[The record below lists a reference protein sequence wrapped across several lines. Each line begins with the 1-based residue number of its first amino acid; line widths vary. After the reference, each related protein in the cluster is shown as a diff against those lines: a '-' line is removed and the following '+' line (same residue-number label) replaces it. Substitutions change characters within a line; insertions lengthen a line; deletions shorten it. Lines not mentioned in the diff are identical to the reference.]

1 MKSETL
7 NNNLIQQFDDCIKL
21 LTDSKFLIKSIMKS
35 SKLISLS
42 LKNKN
47 KLVSFGNGG
56 SAADAQHFAAE
67 FVGRF
72 QKERR
77 SLPAIAFTTD
87 TSILTSIGN
96 DYSFDKIFE
105 RQCESLVSK
114 GDIVLAISTSGKS
127 KNVLSGVK
135 MAKKNGAKIICLTG
149 SKTTE
154 LVKISDISIQIPS
167 NSTPRIQE
175 VHRLILH
182 LICDSVEQDF

>member
-1 MKSETL
+1 MKSKKL
-7 NNNLIQQFDDCIKL
+7 PDNLTQQFDDLIKL
-21 LTDSKFLIKSIMKS
+21 LTNSKILVPSIIKS
-35 SKLISLS
+35 SKLISTS

-56 SAADAQHFAAE
+56 SAADSQHFVAE

-72 QKERR
+72 QKERK

-96 DYSFDKIFE
+96 DYNFNKVFE

-114 GDIVLAISTSGKS
+114 GDTVLAISTSGKS
-127 KNVLSGVK
+127 KNVLNGVK
-135 MAKKNGAKIICLTG
+135 MAKKNGAKIISLTG
-149 SKTTE
+149 NQTTE

-182 LICDSVEQDF
+182 LICDIVEQDF

>member
-1 MKSETL
+1 MKSKKL
-7 NNNLIQQFDDCIKL
+7 PDNLIQQFDECIKL
-21 LTDSKFLIKSIMKS
+21 LTDSKILVPSIIKS
-35 SKLISLS
+35 SKLISTS

-47 KLVSFGNGG
+47 KLISFGNGG
-56 SAADAQHFAAE
+56 SAADAQHFVAE

-72 QKERR
+72 RKERK

-127 KNVLSGVK
+127 KNVISGVK

-182 LICDSVEQDF
+182 LICDIVEQDY

>member
-1 MKSETL
+1 MKSKKL
-7 NNNLIQQFDDCIKL
+7 PDNLIQQFDECIKL
-21 LTDSKFLIKSIMKS
+21 LTDSKILVPSIIKS
-35 SKLISLS
+35 SKLISTS

-47 KLVSFGNGG
+47 KLISFGNGG
-56 SAADAQHFAAE
+56 SAADAQHFTAE

-72 QKERR
+72 RKERK

-127 KNVLSGVK
+127 KNVISGVK

-182 LICDSVEQDF
+182 LICDIVEQDY

>member
-77 SLPAIAFTTD
+77 GLPAIAFTTD

>member
-1 MKSETL
+1 MKST
-7 NNNLIQQFDDCIKL
+7 NLTDNLTQQFDDCIKL
-21 LTDSKFLIKSIMKS
+21 LNDSKILLPLIIKSS
-35 SKLISLS
+35 NLISLS

-56 SAADAQHFAAE
+56 SAADAQHFVAE

-72 QKERR
+72 RKERK

-114 GDIVLAISTSGKS
+114 GDVVLAISTSGKS
-127 KNVLSGVK
+127 KNVISGVK

-149 SKTTE
+149 NKTTE
-154 LVKISDISIQIPS
+154 LVKISDISIQISS
-167 NSTPRIQE
+167 NLTPRIQE

-182 LICDSVEQDF
+182 LICDIVEQDF

>member
-1 MKSETL
+1 MKSIDL
-7 NNNLIQQFDDCIKL
+7 NNNLIQQFDDCITL
-21 LTDSKFLIKSIMKS
+21 FSNSKPLIKSIIKS
-35 SKLISLS
+35 SKLISSS
-42 LKNKN
+42 LKNKH
-47 KLVSFGNGG
+47 KIVSFGNGG

-72 QKERR
+72 QKERK

-87 TSILTSIGN
+87 TSIITSIGN

-105 RQCESLVSK
+105 RQCESLVTT

-149 SKTTE
+149 NNTTE

-182 LICDSVEQDF
+182 LICDSVEQGF

>member
-1 MKSETL
+1 MKSINL
-7 NNNLIQQFDDCIKL
+7 NNNLIQQFDDCITL
-21 LTDSKFLIKSIMKS
+21 LSNSKPLIKTIIKS

-42 LKNKN
+42 LKNKH
-47 KLVSFGNGG
+47 KIVSFGNGG

-67 FVGRF
+67 FIGRF
-72 QKERR
+72 QKERK

-96 DYSFDKIFE
+96 DYTFDKIFE
-105 RQCESLVSK
+105 RQCESLVTK
-114 GDIVLAISTSGKS
+114 GDVVLAISTSGKS
-127 KNVLSGVK
+127 KNVLSGVR

-149 SKTTE
+149 NKTTE

-167 NSTPRIQE
+167 DSTPRIQE
-175 VHRLILH
+175 IHRLILH

>member
-1 MKSETL
+1 MKSKKL
-7 NNNLIQQFDDCIKL
+7 PDNLIQQFDDCITL
-21 LTDSKFLIKSIMKS
+21 LTDSKILVPSIIKS
-35 SKLISLS
+35 SKLISRS

-47 KLVSFGNGG
+47 KLISFGNGG
-56 SAADAQHFAAE
+56 SAADSQHFVAE

-72 QKERR
+72 RKERK

-114 GDIVLAISTSGKS
+114 GDVVLAISTSGKS
-127 KNVLSGVK
+127 KNVISGVK
-135 MAKKNGAKIICLTG
+135 RAKKNGAKIICLTG

>member
-1 MKSETL
+1 MKSKNE
-7 NNNLIQQFDDCIKL
+7 NNNLVQQFDDCIKL
-21 LTDSKFLIKSIMKS
+21 FSDSKSLIQLITKS
-35 SKLISLS
+35 SKLISSS
-42 LKNKN
+42 LKNKH

-56 SAADAQHFAAE
+56 SAADAQHFVAE

-72 QKERR
+72 QKERK

-127 KNVLSGVK
+127 KNVISGVK
-135 MAKKNGAKIICLTG
+135 MAKKNGAKVICLTG
-149 SKTTE
+149 NKTTE

-167 NSTPRIQE
+167 DSTPRIQE

>member
-1 MKSETL
+1 MKSKKL
-7 NNNLIQQFDDCIKL
+7 PDNLTQQFDDCIKL
-21 LTDSKFLIKSIMKS
+21 LTNSKILVPTIVKS
-35 SKLISLS
+35 SKLISIS

-47 KLVSFGNGG
+47 KLISFGNGG
-56 SAADAQHFAAE
+56 SAADAQHFTAE

-72 QKERR
+72 RKERK

-127 KNVLSGVK
+127 KNVISGVK

-149 SKTTE
+149 TKTTE

>member
-1 MKSETL
+1 MKSKKL
-7 NNNLIQQFDDCIKL
+7 PDNLIQQFDECIKL
-21 LTDSKFLIKSIMKS
+21 LTDSKILVPSIIKS
-35 SKLISLS
+35 SKLISTS

-47 KLVSFGNGG
+47 KLISFGNGG
-56 SAADAQHFAAE
+56 SAADAQHFTAE

-72 QKERR
+72 RKERK

-114 GDIVLAISTSGKS
+114 GDVVLAISTSGKS
-127 KNVLSGVK
+127 KNVISGVK

-149 SKTTE
+149 TKTTE

>member
-1 MKSETL
+1 MKSKKL
-7 NNNLIQQFDDCIKL
+7 PDNLTQQFDDLIKL
-21 LTDSKFLIKSIMKS
+21 LTNSKILVPSIIKS
-35 SKLISLS
+35 SKLISTS

-56 SAADAQHFAAE
+56 SAADSQHFVAE

-72 QKERR
+72 QKERK

-96 DYSFDKIFE
+96 DYNFNKVFE

-114 GDIVLAISTSGKS
+114 GDTVLAISTSGKS
-127 KNVLSGVK
+127 KNVLNGVK

-149 SKTTE
+149 NQTTE

-182 LICDSVEQDF
+182 LICDIVEQDF

>member
-7 NNNLIQQFDDCIKL
+7 TNNLIQQFDDCVKL
-21 LTDSKFLIKSIMKS
+21 LTDSKFLIPLIIKS

-56 SAADAQHFAAE
+56 SAADSQHFVAE

-72 QKERR
+72 QKERK

-96 DYSFDKIFE
+96 DYNFNKVFE

-114 GDIVLAISTSGKS
+114 GDTVLAISTSGKS
-127 KNVLSGVK
+127 KNVLNGVK

-149 SKTTE
+149 NQTTE

-182 LICDSVEQDF
+182 LICDIVEQDF